1 MTLFTHLSIL
11 APDCLLKMSLST
23 RLSYIFLC
31 VILSAVVSG
40 GFGLFNQAK
49 TTAPTNTFG
58 TPGFGTA
65 AGTTGFG
72 TSAGFGLGGTAT
84 TQASTGFG
92 TGTGFGAAGA
102 AGTTTG
108 FGAGSTFK
116 GFGTTPGFGGGGTAG
131 FGTGLGATGNLG
143 TTAPGGFGGYGGK
156 CIYYS
161 QTYVTKKKSSFKT
174 CDLFKEI
181 YFI

>member
-1 MTLFTHLSIL
+1 MPTSCPFLHVKILFFIERLNYKFLFTIL
-11 APDCLLKMSLST
+11 L
-23 RLSYIFLC
+23 
-31 VILSAVVSG
+31 AVVSG
-40 GFGLFNQAK
+40 GFGLFNQTK

-102 AGTTTG
+102 AGTTAG

-143 TTAPGGFGGYGGK
+143 TTAPGCFGAYGGK
-156 CIYYS
+156 LMHLLQMYTLQSNLY
-161 QTYVTKKKSSFKT
+161 
-174 CDLFKEI
+174 
-181 YFI
+181 